1 VFGWSEMRMWYAVSI
16 RVARV
21 PGKVPGVGWIVGR
34 GVRNLNSELV
44 FVSAHV
50 QRQHVLQHTI
60 R

>member
-1 VFGWSEMRMWYAVSI
+1 MWYAVSI

>member
-1 VFGWSEMRMWYAVSI
+1 MWYAVSI

-21 PGKVPGVGWIVGR
+21 PGKVPGVGCIVGR